1 MILTEAMMAMK
12 ADKWNII
19 NIKCQSIQSDIVI
32 YSARLM
38 TGMLSWNNDSP
49 QLMGLIKMYLK
60 QNLNR
65 CQTVRMPSDSTGF
78 IPSIM
83 LMFICF
89 WE

>member
-1 MILTEAMMAMK
+1 MMAMK
-12 ADKWNII
+12 IDIWNII
-19 NIKCQSIQSDIVI
+19 NIKSQSIQSDIVI

-65 CQTVRMPSDSTGF
+65 CQTVWMPSDSTGF
-78 IPSIM
+78 IPSTM
-83 LMFICF
+83 LMFTCF